1 MAGKSLTT
9 GGGTGNSG
17 GTSGEGYS
25 APNMTDDDPEKEVAP
40 DYVPDG
46 YDSAEEFL
54 KYARELYQL
63 DLDYDKE
70 NRDMALDDLKF
81 IAGEQWD
88 PAVKAARKGRPII
101 TINTL
106 PQFVGQ
112 VIGDRRMNKTTIRII
127 PTKDASDEMAQTRS
141 GIIRSIEQASRAER
155 AYDMG
160 LEDQVSC
167 GIGNLRVN
175 MDYASDDAFEQDIF
189 IGHVPNPLAVV
200 WDRMSVDPTGRDAGH
215 CFVQD
220 NIPETVFNRDWP
232 DHKPDNELIEE
243 LGLAGS
249 GWFEQ
254 QMVRVT
260 EFWEMLSRPR
270 FMALDVN
277 GSLCEYDTQDEVDQA
292 EADGKLWKDPQTGKP
307 RVRVGRHRYARM
319 HLITGT
325 DILAGPYELPINR
338 LPIIRVEGRI
348 VRVGDDRYRYSLVRW
363 AKDSVRMRNYWRSVW
378 VEKLAMAPKAK
389 WLAEDAAVEGYEED
403 FRDAH
408 LSQDSLL
415 KYKQGAKAPQLVPP
429 PPIEA
434 ALINAE
440 TMNNQDIKDTT
451 GLQDASLGI
460 RSNEVSGRAINAR
473 KMEGDVSTI
482 VYHDN
487 LNYSIQEVGD
497 VVNQLLP
504 VCYDTVRTMRVIGR
518 DDKSNIITV
527 NNPNDPDSIDLSA
540 GKYDVAVDTGP
551 SFTTQR
557 AEAAQAMMEAIKVAP
572 ELMNIAGDLIVESQD
587 WPGHIEIAERLKA
600 FMQANGSIPS
610 DIKETET
617 QQLTPQIAQQI
628 GHAAVAQFVQSAQG
642 QAAQLDLETKGHA
655 TREAKAKADKA
666 EADAEKAAM
675 EAEIYP
681 DIKAAELASKHAQTR
696 ASQKPANGNNES
708 GAPRRAA
715 RPQKRKGNTK

>member
-1 MAGKSLTT
+1 MSKAITDQ
-9 GGGTGNSG
+9 
-17 GTSGEGYS
+17 GYS
-25 APNMTDDDPEKEVAP
+25 APNITDDNPEKEVAAG
-40 DYVPDG
+40 YIPDG
-46 YDSAEEFL
+46 YESQAEFL
-54 KYARELYQL
+54 KYARDLYS
-63 DLDYDKE
+63 DDIDYDKE

-88 PAVKAARKGRPII
+88 PDVKAAREGRPII

-106 PQFVGQ
+106 PQYVGQ
-112 VIGDRRMNKTTIRII
+112 VIGDRRMNKTTIKVRA
-127 PTKDASDEMAQTRS
+127 TKDASAKMANSRA
-141 GIIRSIEQASRAER
+141 GIIKSIEQFSRAER

-175 MDYASDDAFEQDIF
+175 MDYADDDAFEQDLF
-189 IGHVPNPLAVV
+189 INHVPNPLAVV
-200 WDRMSVDPTGRDAGH
+200 WDRMSTDPTGRDAGH

-220 NIPETVFNRDWP
+220 NIPQVVYDKDWP
-232 DHKPDNELIEE
+232 DFKPDNTLIEE

-249 GWFEQ
+249 GWYENN
-254 QMVRVT
+254 MVRVT

-270 FMALDVN
+270 FMALDKTGGV
-277 GSLCEYDTQDEVDQA
+277 CEYDSQEEVDQA
-292 EADGKLWKDPQTGKP
+292 LEAGKLWVDPQTGKP
-307 RVRVGRHRYARM
+307 KVRVGRHRYARM

-325 DILAGPYELPINR
+325 DILAGPYELPLNR
-338 LPIIRVEGRI
+338 LPIVRVEGRI

-363 AKDSVRMRNYWRSVW
+363 AKDSARMRNYWRSVW

-415 KYKQGAKAPQLVPP
+415 KYKQGMKQPILVPP

-473 KMEGDVSTI
+473 KLEGDVATI

-487 LNYSIQEVGD
+487 LNYAIQEVGD
-497 VVNQLLP
+497 IVNQLLG
-504 VCYDTVRTMRVIGR
+504 VCYDTVRTLRVIGE
-518 DDKSNIITV
+518 DDKEQQVTV
-527 NNPNDPDSIDLSA
+527 NNPQDPDSLDLSV
-540 GKYDVAVDTGP
+540 GKYDVVVETGP

-557 AEAAQAMMEAIKVAP
+557 VEAAQAMMEAIKVAP
-572 ELMNIAGDLIVESQD
+572 NLMDLAGDLIVKAQD
-587 WPGHIEIAERLKA
+587 WPGAIEIAERIKQMMKA
-600 FMQANGSIPS
+600 KGLPTGDDETAANSAADGRADQASG
-610 DIKETET
+610 
-617 QQLTPQIAQQI
+617 
-628 GHAAVAQFVQSAQG
+628 AQG
-642 QAAQLDLETKGHA
+642 VRGRPA
-655 TREAKAKADKA
+655 RS
-666 EADAEKAAM
+666 DA
-675 EAEIYP
+675 
-681 DIKAAELASKHAQTR
+681 
-696 ASQKPANGNNES
+696 PAGDGN
-708 GAPRRAA
+708 
-715 RPQKRKGNTK
+715 

>member
-1 MAGKSLTT
+1 MAGTAITT
-9 GGGTGNSG
+9 GDGKPTGA
-17 GTSGEGYS
+17 GYS
-25 APNMTDDDPEKEVAP
+25 APNITDDNPEKEVAP
-40 DYVPDG
+40 DYVPEG
-46 YDSAEEFL
+46 YESAEEFL
-54 KYARELYQL
+54 KYARELYQA

-88 PAVKAARKGRPII
+88 PEVKAARKGRPII

-112 VIGDRRMNKTTIRII
+112 VIGDRRMNKTSIKVVA
-127 PTKDASDEMAQTRS
+127 TKDASAEMAQTRS
-141 GIIRSIEQASRAER
+141 GIIKSIEATSRAER

-175 MDYASDDAFEQDIF
+175 MDYATDDAFEQDLF
-189 IGHVPNPLAVV
+189 IGHIPNPLAVV

-220 NIPETVFNRDWP
+220 NIPEVVYNRDWK
-232 DHKPDNELIEE
+232 DFKPDNELVQS

-249 GWFEQ
+249 GWFEAG
-254 QMVRVT
+254 MVRVT

-270 FMALDVN
+270 FMALDIN
-277 GSLCEYDTQDEVDQA
+277 GNVCEYDSQEEVDQA
-292 EADGKLWKDPQTGKP
+292 LADGKLWTDPQSGKP

-363 AKDSVRMRNYWRSVW
+363 AKDSARMRNYWRSVW

-389 WLAEDAAVEGYEED
+389 WLAEDAAVEGYEDD

-415 KYKQGAKAPQLVPP
+415 KYKQGAKQPTLVPP

-473 KMEGDVSTI
+473 KLEGDVSTI

-504 VCYDTVRTMRVIGR
+504 VCYDTIRTMRTIGE
-518 DDKSNIITV
+518 DDKHKQVTV
-527 NNPNDPDSIDLSA
+527 NNPNDPDSIDLSV

-572 ELMNIAGDLIVESQD
+572 NLMDLAGDLIVKSQD
-587 WPGHIEIAERLKA
+587 WPGAIEIAERIKTMMKSKGLPTGDDDEQKD
-600 FMQANGSIPS
+600 QIPPQMVEQ
-610 DIKETET
+610 IK
-617 QQLTPQIAQQI
+617 Q
-628 GHAAVAQFVQSAQG
+628 AAVAEFAQSAQG
-642 QAAQLDLETKGHA
+642 KALQMEGMLKDEEI
-655 TREAKAKADKA
+655 RKAKADADRA
-666 EADAEKAAM
+666 EAEAEKAEL
-675 EAEIYP
+675 EAEAFP
-681 DIKAAELASKHAQTR
+681 DIKAAEIAAKHAQTR
-696 ASQKPANGNNES
+696 APAVSSNQS
-708 GAPRRAA
+708 GAPRRAV
-715 RPQKRKGNTK
+715 RPQKRKGTPK